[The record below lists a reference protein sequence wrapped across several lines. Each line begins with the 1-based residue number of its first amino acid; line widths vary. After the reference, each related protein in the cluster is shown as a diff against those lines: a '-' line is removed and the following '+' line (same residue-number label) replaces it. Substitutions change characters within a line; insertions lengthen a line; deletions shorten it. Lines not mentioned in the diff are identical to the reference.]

1 MRLNSPEIAPNFVL
15 KDSNGKDIAIEQG
28 KRTMLAFFR
37 DTNCPFCNFRI
48 FQLTQRYKQYAD
60 AGLEIIA
67 FFASTEEQVQ
77 HFVKVRPR
85 PFAIVADPNNIA
97 YKAYGIERSKA
108 RSAYGV
114 LKRFKMWIL
123 GFQILGFEGAMKN
136 LQNPSD
142 IMPADF
148 LIDEQGYIVE
158 TYYGKDAGDHIP
170 LERIEQFISD
180 GNSLNLSAA
189 IANT

>member
-15 KDSNGKDIAIEQG
+15 KDSSGKDIEIELG

-48 FQLTQRYKQYAD
+48 FQLTQRYKQYSD
-60 AGLEIIA
+60 AGLEVIA
-67 FFASTEEQVQ
+67 FFASSEEEVQ

-85 PFAIVADPNNIA
+85 PFTIVADPDNVA

-123 GFQILGFEGAMKN
+123 GFKILGFEGAMKN

-148 LIDEQGYIVE
+148 LVDEQGYIVE

-170 LERIEQFISD
+170 LERIEQFINE
-180 GNSLNLSAA
+180 GKALNLSTATAA
-189 IANT
+189 I

>member
-1 MRLNSPEIAPNFVL
+1 MRLSSPEIAPDFVL
-15 KDSNGKDIAIEQG
+15 KDSKGNNIELIYG
-28 KRTMLAFFR
+28 KRTLLAFFR

-48 FQLTQRYKQYAD
+48 FQLTQRHKEFAE
-60 AGLEIIA
+60 AGLEVIA
-67 FFASTEEQVQ
+67 FFSSTEDEVQ

-85 PFAIVADPNNIA
+85 PFAIVADPDNIA
-97 YKAYGIERSKA
+97 YKAYGVERSKA

-123 GFQILGFEGAMKN
+123 GFRILGFEGAMKN

-148 LIDEQGYIVE
+148 LVDEQGFIVE

-170 LERIEQFISD
+170 LERIEQFIKD
-180 GNSLNLSAA
+180 GKELNLTPITA
-189 IANT
+189 

>member
-1 MRLNSPEIAPNFVL
+1 MRLTSPEIAPNFVL
-15 KDSNGKDIAIEQG
+15 KDSNGKDIEIELG

-48 FQLTQRYKQYAD
+48 FQLTQRYKQYSE
-60 AGLEIIA
+60 AGLEVIA
-67 FFASTEEQVQ
+67 FFASTQEDVQ

-85 PFAIVADPNNIA
+85 PFTIVADPDNVA

-123 GFQILGFEGAMKN
+123 GFKILGFEGAMKN

-148 LIDEQGYIVE
+148 LVDEQGYIVE

-170 LERIEQFISD
+170 LERIEQFINEGKS
-180 GNSLNLSAA
+180 SNLSGATA
-189 IANT
+189 TI

>member
-1 MRLNSPEIAPNFVL
+1 MRLSSPEIAPDFVL
-15 KDSNGKDIAIEQG
+15 KDSKGNNIELIYG
-28 KRTMLAFFR
+28 KRTLLAFFR

-48 FQLTQRYKQYAD
+48 FQLTQRHKEFAA
-60 AGLEIIA
+60 AGLEVIA
-67 FFASTEEQVQ
+67 FFSSTEEEVQ

-85 PFAIVADPNNIA
+85 PFAIVADPDNIA
-97 YKAYGIERSKA
+97 YKAYGVERSKA

-123 GFQILGFEGAMKN
+123 GFRILGFEGAMKN

-148 LIDEQGYIVE
+148 LVDEQGYIVE

-170 LERIEQFISD
+170 LERIEQFIKD
-180 GNSLNLSAA
+180 GKELNLTPITA
-189 IANT
+189 

>member
-1 MRLNSPEIAPNFVL
+1 MRLTSPEIAPNFIL
-15 KDSNGKDIAIEQG
+15 KDSNGKDIEIKVG

-48 FQLTQRYKQYAD
+48 FQLTQRHKQYSD
-60 AGLEIIA
+60 AGLEVIA
-67 FFASTEEQVQ
+67 FFASTEEEVQ
-77 HFVKVRPR
+77 HFVKIRPR
-85 PFAIVADPNNIA
+85 PFTIVADPENIA
-97 YKAYGIERSKA
+97 YKAYRIERSKP

-123 GFQILGFEGAMKN
+123 GFKILGFERAMKN
-136 LQNPSD
+136 LKNPSD

-148 LIDEQGYIVE
+148 LVDEQGYIVE

-170 LERIEQFISD
+170 LERIEQFIKD
-180 GNSLNLSAA
+180 GKELNLTA
-189 IANT
+189 ITA

>member
-1 MRLNSPEIAPNFVL
+1 MRLSSPEIAPKFTL
-15 KDSNGKDIAIEQG
+15 KDSNRKDIQITLG
-28 KRTMLAFFR
+28 KKTMLAFFR

-48 FQLTQRYKQYAD
+48 FQLTQRYKQYSD
-60 AGLEIIA
+60 AGLEVIA
-67 FFASTEEQVQ
+67 FFASTEEEVQ

-85 PFAIVADPNNIA
+85 PFTIVADPENIA
-97 YKAYGIERSKA
+97 YKAYGIEKSKP

-123 GFQILGFEGAMKN
+123 GFKILGFEGAIKN

-148 LIDEQGYIVE
+148 LVDEQGYIVE

-170 LERIEQFISD
+170 LERIEMFINESKQ
-180 GNSLNLSAA
+180 LNLASAA
-189 IANT
+189 TTI

>member
-1 MRLNSPEIAPNFVL
+1 MRLTSPEIAPNFVL
-15 KDSNGKDIAIEQG
+15 KDSNGKDIEIELG

-48 FQLTQRYKQYAD
+48 FQLTQRYKQYSE
-60 AGLEIIA
+60 AGLEVIA
-67 FFASTEEQVQ
+67 FFASTEEDVQ

-85 PFAIVADPNNIA
+85 PFTIVADPDNVA

-123 GFQILGFEGAMKN
+123 GFKILGFEGAMKN

-148 LIDEQGYIVE
+148 LVDEQGYIVE

-170 LERIEQFISD
+170 LERIEQFINEGKS
-180 GNSLNLSAA
+180 SNLSGATA
-189 IANT
+189 TI